1 MNLVIL
7 FSFPSKIINQPINDN
22 KAYKHC
28 NAVFKVWLGL
38 GSNTFFKQRHYIFT

>member
-7 FSFPSKIINQPINDN
+7 FSSPSEIINQPINDN

-28 NAVFKVWLGL
+28 TVVFKVWFGL
-38 GSNTFFKQRHYIFT
+38 GSYTFFK